1 MEMGKPLRVLM
12 VEDSEDDVLL
22 MVRAL
27 KQGGYD
33 PVYEQVEDALSM
45 RKALEKG
52 SWDVILCDYQM
63 PQFDGLAAIALL
75 KETGIDIPLIIVS
88 GVIGEEMAVACM
100 RQGAQ
105 DYVMKGNLPRLVP
118 AIERELK
125 EAESRSQRKQVEQ
138 KLLEEK
144 TYVNS
149 IVQTAQTIV
158 LVLDTTGHIV
168 SFNPYMENIS
178 GYTLEEVQGKDWF
191 STFLPEYEQNKTRE
205 VFLRAVNDVQTRG
218 NVNPIVTKDGR
229 ERIIEWYD
237 KTLKDEK
244 GNTVGLLSTGQDI
257 TERRRVED
265 EIRRA
270 EENFRKSLYDSP
282 LGMRIVTIEGET
294 IYANRA
300 ILDIHGYNNVDE
312 LRETTAK
319 KRYAAESYAEHQIRK
334 EKRKRGDY
342 VPSEY
347 TISIVRKDRKIRHL
361 QVFRKE
367 VLWNG
372 ERQFQ
377 VIYQDIT
384 DRKQAEEALRKSQE
398 RLREAH
404 RLAYIGVWNWVAD
417 TDTVTWSEELYRIAG
432 LDPMLPAPTYAEH
445 PNIYAPESWELLKEA
460 VERAIRTGEPYQLE
474 LKLIRPDSTTRW
486 VIAFGG
492 ATYDNH
498 GRMEGLYGT
507 VQDITDRKQ
516 VEEELKTSRLQLR
529 ALAGRLQ
536 QIREEEKIM
545 ISREIHD
552 EMGGGLTG
560 LKMDLSWLSQ
570 QLDKTAASKER
581 IALMNRIHESKKL
594 IDQMINIA
602 RRIALDLR
610 PSVLD
615 DLGLVA
621 ALEWQL
627 SEFTRRTKIQHELA
641 TTVEYVNME
650 ETTAVAV
657 FRIFQEALTNV
668 ALHSE
673 ATKVAVAFK
682 EGERSLFGDE
692 NLILEIRDNGRGIT
706 DEEILNPGSLG
717 LLGMKERVLAF
728 GGELSIRG
736 EPGGGTTLI
745 LKMPRIKGEPQ

>member
-1 MEMGKPLRVLM
+1 MGKPLRVLM
-12 VEDSEDDVLL
+12 VEDSEDDILL
-22 MVRAL
+22 MIRAL
-27 KQGGYD
+27 KQSGYD
-33 PVYEQVEDALSM
+33 PVYERVEDIGAM

-52 SWDVILCDYQM
+52 SWDVILCDYKM
-63 PQFDGLAAIALL
+63 PQFNGLAAITLL

-88 GVIGEEMAVACM
+88 GAIGEEMAAECM
-100 RQGAQ
+100 RYGAH
-105 DYVMKGNLPRLVP
+105 DYIMKGNLFRLVP
-118 AIERELK
+118 VIERELK
-125 EAESRSQRKQVEQ
+125 EAESRNQRKQVEQ
-138 KLLEEK
+138 KLSEEK
-144 TYVNS
+144 NYINN

-168 SFNPYMENIS
+168 SFNPYMEKIS
-178 GYTLEEVQGKDWF
+178 GYTLEEVKGKDWF
-191 STFLPEYEQNKTRE
+191 STFLTGHEQKRISE
-205 VFLRAVNDVQTRG
+205 LFFKAVNDVQTQA
-218 NVNPIVTKDGR
+218 NVNAIMTKDGR
-229 ERIIEWYD
+229 ERLIEWYD

-244 GNTVGLLSTGQDI
+244 GGTVGLLCIGQDI
-257 TERRRVED
+257 TERKQVE
-265 EIRRA
+265 EEKRQA
-270 EENFRKSLYDSP
+270 EENFRNSLDESP
-282 LGMRIVTIEGET
+282 LGIRIVTIEGET

-445 PNIYAPESWELLKEA
+445 PNIYAQESWELLKEA
-460 VERAIRTGEPYQLE
+460 VERAMKTGEPYQLE